1 MKSWIANIILTLATM
16 IVLAIPGKAA
26 ADQAICLGTTV
37 PTGWMTVN
45 FTNSA
50 SCPTTIGQP
59 NNARTIRDLTNLPTG
74 TTESVCL
81 DGIATPP
88 GWVITAVTFLNAC
101 GGTAAAN
108 NVETIQFVT
117 GTPLAFGIDV
127 CSTTTIPIGWIVT
140 SVSDFMQVCPSPTSP
155 GNQWHIK
162 SVSGE
167 EFPTEETMC
176 TGFTPVPDLFVPIGS
191 PQPNRNC
198 GSGLGVTSQTI
209 QSNFVHITQIY
220 CEVPFAATTTAGTA
234 VSYAINVGGIPGVA
248 TFSVSG
254 LPSGANGTFDPITIP
269 SGTGSTTLTV
279 STSTS
284 TPVGTY
290 TIGITATGGGAT
302 VNSSTGLTVNA
313 APVKTPPPPK
323 PCAGRNCIDQP

>member
-1 MKSWIANIILTLATM
+1 MKSWIANIILTFAAT
-16 IVLAIPGKAA
+16 IVLAVPGKAA
-26 ADQAICLGTTV
+26 PDKPICLGDTV
-37 PTGWMTVN
+37 TGWMTIN

-50 SCPTTIGQP
+50 SCPPAPGQA
-59 NNARTIRDLTNLPTG
+59 NNAKTVRDLTSLPTG

-81 DGIATPP
+81 DGTPTP
-88 GWVITAVTFLNAC
+88 AGWVITAVTFVNAC

-117 GTPLAFGIDV
+117 GVPPAFGIDV
-127 CSTTTIPIGWIVT
+127 CSTTTIPIDWIVT

-167 EFPTEETMC
+167 QYPTEETMC
-176 TGFTPVPDLFVPIGS
+176 TGFTPVPDFFVTIGS
-191 PQPNRNC
+191 PQPDRNC
-198 GSGLGVTSQTI
+198 GSALGVTSQTI
-209 QSNFVHITQIY
+209 QSNILRITDIY
-220 CEVPFAATTTAGTA
+220 CEVPITATTTAGTA

-254 LPSGANGTFDPITIP
+254 LPAGANGTFSPVTIP
-269 SGTGSTTLTV
+269 GGTGSTTLTV

-284 TPVGTY
+284 TPAGTY
-290 TIGITATGGGAT
+290 TLGITASGGGAT
-302 VNSSTGLTVNA
+302 VSNSTGLIVNGATVKLPA
-313 APVKTPPPPK
+313 PPK
-323 PCAGRNCIDQP
+323 PCVGKSCIDQP